1 MLLSLLLVL
10 IFVLS
15 LYRADFRFLGFNDDC
30 LSKYRTDSIKGI
42 FILLIVLTHSLQYVL
57 ASGYAF
63 DGVGDRAYFYFLTT
77 LNQLVVVMFLFYSG
91 YGIGESFKKKGADYV
106 KSMPKHRVLGTLLNF
121 DVAVIVFIIACL
133 ALGIT
138 VTLRQCLL
146 SFVAWDSVGN
156 SEWYIF
162 VILTCYILS
171 YLTLTIVPKKSGLQ
185 VGVMIALCLLTIVA
199 LSFFKHSWWYNTLLS
214 YPTGFAF
221 SAYKDKAEV
230 FLKKYYWPLL
240 VLLCLALVSLHLC
253 TYVFDHMGL
262 VYNAKS
268 IVFAFLILMITLKCS
283 VGNSVL
289 EWFGKN
295 LFPVY
300 IYMRLPMMVIEHKS
314 PGLITVQPAVFIIVS
329 FALTVLIAS
338 LYKFW
343 QIRL

>member
-1 MLLSLLLVL
+1 MLLSLLVL
-10 IFVLS
+10 LIALCVYRIEFQFRGFRGDYLS
-15 LYRADFRFLGFNDDC
+15 R
-30 LSKYRTDSIKGI
+30 SSTDSIKGI

-57 ASGYAF
+57 TSGYAF
-63 DGVGDRAYFYFLTT
+63 DGVGDRAYFYFLST

-91 YGIGESFKKKGADYV
+91 YGVGESFKRKGADYV

-121 DVAVIVFIIACL
+121 DVAVLVFIIACF
-133 ALGIT
+133 ALSIP
-138 VTLRQCLL
+138 VTLKQCLC

-162 VILTCYILS
+162 VILACYLLS
-171 YLTLTIVPKKSGLQ
+171 YLTLTLVPKRSGMQ
-185 VGVMIALCLLTIVA
+185 VGVLMVLCLLTIVA
-199 LSFFKHSWWYNTLLS
+199 LSYFKHSWWYNTLLS
-214 YPTGFAF
+214 YPAGFAF
-221 SAYKDKAEV
+221 STYKGKAEV

-240 VLLCLALVSLHLC
+240 ILLCLALVSLHLC

-268 IVFAFLILMITLKCS
+268 IVFAILVLMITLKCS

-300 IYMRLPMMVIEHKS
+300 IYMRLPMMVIEHKY
-314 PGLITVQPAVFIIVS
+314 PELIAVQPAVFILIS
-329 FALTVLIAS
+329 LALTVLIAS